1 MTKETSAVNNTPTV
15 DELRNQLVDQI
26 LAQRPLPAGI
36 ERALRTV
43 HREVHLPGLDPTDA
57 YSNKAVTI
65 KDNPDGPLALSCA
78 SVPSVVATMLAQL
91 DVRPGHHVLE
101 IGAGTGYN
109 AALLSEL
116 VGPKGQV
123 TTIDIDSDVALHART
138 ALNRPGYEHVRM
150 MEHDGLLGA
159 PEHGPYD
166 RIIATVGIWDVPPA
180 WWGQLADHGRLVM
193 PFRWRGQTRSVA
205 LTRTGNSLASDG
217 MELCGF
223 VPIVGQDGERTT
235 GLADNTVR
243 LHHDQDQP
251 IDANDLDEVFSS
263 PPVDVWTD
271 VRVGRQESFDGI
283 WLRATAFEDDI
294 CRLEVTKKA
303 LERGVRRPVIPVRSP
318 ALVLGDS
325 LAYLIAERDGADAE
339 RPVRLGA
346 AGCGSSGP
354 ALARRF
360 AAHITAWGADRLAV
374 PHLTVFPSETA
385 DRDLPEGHVMN
396 KQDSRVVLSYE

>member
-1 MTKETSAVNNTPTV
+1 MNNTPTV

-26 LAQRPLPAGI
+26 LAQRPLPTNI
-36 ERALRTV
+36 ELALRTV
-43 HREVHLPGLDPTDA
+43 HREVHLPGLDPADA

-65 KDNPDGPLALSCA
+65 KENPDGPLALSCA
-78 SVPSVVATMLAQL
+78 SVPSVVAMMLAQL
-91 DVRPGHHVLE
+91 DVRPGHRVLE

-138 ALNRPGYEHVRM
+138 ALNRAGYEHVRV
-150 MEHDGLLGA
+150 MERDGLLGA

-180 WWGQLADHGRLVM
+180 WWGQLTDHGRLVM

-205 LTRTGNSLASDG
+205 LTRTGDSLTSDG

-223 VPIVGQDGERTT
+223 VPIVGQGGERTT
-235 GLADNTVR
+235 ELADGAVR

-251 IDANDLDEVFSS
+251 IDADDLDKVFSALA
-263 PPVDVWTD
+263 VDAWTD

-283 WLRATAFEDDI
+283 WLRATAFEDTV

-303 LERGVRRPVIPVRSP
+303 LEEGVRRPVIPVRTP

-325 LAYLIAERDGADAE
+325 LAYLIAERDDADAE

-346 AGCGSSGP
+346 ASYGSSGL
-354 ALARRF
+354 ALAHRL
-360 AAHITAWGADRLAV
+360 AAHITAWSAARSAA
-374 PHLTVFPSETA
+374 PHLTICPAETA
-385 DRDLPEGHVMN
+385 DHDLPEGRIIN
-396 KQDSRVVLSYE
+396 KQDSRIVISYE